1 MSFPR
6 RKVGWYL
13 WGLHISTHCQILHQK
28 VSPRKIRFFL
38 TSKLKGLPSSK
49 INIMAKACFAH
60 FEFTYLEGYFRPEST
75 LRGRIMRCRDFYDYL
90 LCTYNPLMMIP
101 IGQELGSE
109 KPNRHA
115 CNATLRA
122 VQFFDL
128 VVVGGARQN
137 TITQSFFFRV
147 IIVLVTWFHAWK
159 PLHTTNCGV
168 LPHKTRNSAFFSLAF

>member
-1 MSFPR
+1 
-6 RKVGWYL
+6 
-13 WGLHISTHCQILHQK
+13 
-28 VSPRKIRFFL
+28 
-38 TSKLKGLPSSK
+38 
-49 INIMAKACFAH
+49 MAKACFAH

-128 VVVGGARQN
+128 VVVGGQAKYHH
-137 TITQSFFFRV
+137 TKFFFRV
-147 IIVLVTWFHAWK
+147 IIVLVT
-159 PLHTTNCGV
+159 
-168 LPHKTRNSAFFSLAF
+168 

>member
-1 MSFPR
+1 MRVAHFYTLSDFASKNVTQKNQVFPDIKAR
-6 RKVGWYL
+6 L
-13 WGLHISTHCQILHQK
+13 A
-28 VSPRKIRFFL
+28 
-38 TSKLKGLPSSK
+38 LPSSK
-49 INIMAKACFAH
+49 INIMAKTRFTH

-128 VVVGGARQN
+128 VVVGDWGAKQN
-137 TITQSFFFRV
+137 TITQSFIFSCNNSFGYL
-147 IIVLVTWFHAWK
+147 IPCLKAVTYYKLWRFA
-159 PLHTTNCGV
+159 
-168 LPHKTRNSAFFSLAF
+168 A